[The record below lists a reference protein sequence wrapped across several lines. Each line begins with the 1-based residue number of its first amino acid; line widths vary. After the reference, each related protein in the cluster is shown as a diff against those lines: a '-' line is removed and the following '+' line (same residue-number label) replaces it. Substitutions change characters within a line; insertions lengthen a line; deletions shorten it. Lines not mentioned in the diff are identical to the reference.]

1 MRRECWHWVD
11 DNHSQFRNKP
21 MNTQNVAV
29 LGVMSLLI
37 GVAYADAS
45 YQQTSQITG
54 GTLTDT
60 IKAVS
65 FLGKATRDLL
75 APTNSLTMVHGNQ
88 KAVINKNSTEI
99 IDLDKET
106 ITHIDTEKKTYSV
119 MTFAQMRQAA
129 ADVMKKIQ
137 QAPAQQAPGA
147 QQPKSDLKTSF
158 EVSVKNTG
166 VSKTVNGLNAQEQ
179 VVDLQMHVTNPNGPG
194 TEAQNTVTFTV
205 TTDAWIAPD
214 PPEVKEIQDF
224 DVRMGKKMMEG
235 ADLSAF
241 TKPAGANAGLA
252 QMFGSKP
259 GTAEAMAQMH
269 TELAKL
275 KGTRVM
281 EVTRMGGDAPANA
294 QQQQTAGSGG
304 SVVGD
309 ASQAAGTAAT
319 NAAGGAAGSAAGTA
333 VSNAAGNSVGG
344 NILGSAASAFGSKLV
359 SGMGMFAKKK
369 ADPATSPASPSA
381 AGTPGAAPGTTR
393 VVLMEMTLQK
403 SNFSQEAIPSSAF
416 EVPSGFTQAPSP
428 YDRLSK

>member
-1 MRRECWHWVD
+1 
-11 DNHSQFRNKP
+11 
-21 MNTQNVAV
+21 MNTQNVAA
-29 LGVMSLLI
+29 LGVMSLLS
-37 GVAYADAS
+37 GVACADAS
-45 YQQTSQITG
+45 YEQTSQITG

-75 APTNSLTMVHGNQ
+75 APTSSLTMVHGDQ

-99 IDLDKET
+99 IDLGKET

-129 ADVMKKIQ
+129 ADMMKKIQ
-137 QAPAQQAPGA
+137 QAPAQHAPGA
-147 QQPKSDLKTSF
+147 QQPKSNLKTSF
-158 EVSVKNTG
+158 EVAVKNTG

-179 VVDLQMHVTNPNGPG
+179 VIDMQMHVTDPSAPG
-194 TEAQNTVTFTV
+194 TEAQNTVTYTV

-224 DVRMGKKMMEG
+224 DIRVGKKMMEG
-235 ADLSAF
+235 VDLSAF

-252 QMFGSKP
+252 QIFGGKP
-259 GTAEAMAQMH
+259 GTAEAMEQMH
-269 TELAKL
+269 KEMAKL

-281 EVTRMGGDAPANA
+281 EVTRMGGDTPAKGP
-294 QQQQTAGSGG
+294 QQQAAGSGG

-319 NAAGGAAGSAAGTA
+319 NSAEGAASSAAGTA
-333 VSNAAGNSVGG
+333 VTNAAGNSVGG
-344 NILGSAASAFGSKLV
+344 TILGSAASAFSSKLL
-359 SGMGMFAKKK
+359 SGVGMFAKKK
-369 ADPATSPASPSA
+369 ADPAPSA
-381 AGTPGAAPGTTR
+381 ASPTAAGMPAAAPGTTR
-393 VVLMEMTLQK
+393 VVLMEMTMQK

-416 EVPSGFTQAPSP
+416 EVPSGFTQVPSP